1 METNRVAGMITMY
14 NSDYSV
20 IDRIDTYASQ
30 VQTLFVVDNSEY
42 TNTTL
47 VSAIKD
53 KFFNVKY
60 INNNGNVG
68 IASALNIASK
78 SALKENFS
86 YLLMMDDDSE
96 ATDSLVDELV
106 SIAARDGVGIASPK
120 SDTDDLNSGVVE
132 VLTTITSGS
141 VLRLDA
147 YVQVGPFMDELF
159 IDWVDHE
166 YCFRLQKFGYKVMLA
181 NDIKLKHRLGLK
193 KTLLFAGFIKVSWRS
208 HSPVRL
214 YYKFRNSLYV
224 LNLYR
229 HLLPITFTLYS
240 YKELLEDVIKI
251 IFLEDGKRQ
260 YCKLVVRALIDFV
273 KGRLGKLGQT

>member
-30 VQTLFVVDNSEY
+30 VETLFVVDNSEY